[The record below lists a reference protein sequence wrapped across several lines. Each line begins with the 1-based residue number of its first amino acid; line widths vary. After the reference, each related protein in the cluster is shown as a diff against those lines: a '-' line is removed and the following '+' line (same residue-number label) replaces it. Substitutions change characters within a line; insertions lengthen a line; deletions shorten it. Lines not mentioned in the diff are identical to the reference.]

1 MEFRMK
7 VSVVFAVLSMLA
19 APALAGTPPSIQ
31 GEYVEARTAEVFAGG
46 CVMSSEAETIGREA
60 VMAWRISKGSYDG
73 VALDGLSVVAAVAGN
88 RNLGIREIGGEAP
101 SVVRAAII
109 VDERASE
116 AQRRSLVKL
125 VGAMSD
131 GLIKDV
137 VHVASA
143 PIRFAS
149 TPHQVEVSAG
159 DARLAVQRHVHHDPN
174 CGAMQWFHPLASGTD
189 ATLGMAEVHVFSGR
203 ALGTRWSDPNK
214 KSAFVG
220 AFSY

>member
-1 MEFRMK
+1 MRVLPFTC
-7 VSVVFAVLSMLA
+7 SVLLIA
-19 APALAGTPPSIQ
+19 ASVATAGTSPAVQ

-60 VMAWRISKGSYDG
+60 VMAWRIAKGSFDG
-73 VALDGLSVVAAVAGN
+73 VSLDGLSVVAAVAGD
-88 RNLGIREIGGEAP
+88 RNLGIREIGGVAP

-116 AQRRSLVKL
+116 AQRHALVRL
-125 VGAMSD
+125 AGVMSG
-131 GLIKDV
+131 GLLDNVVDV
-137 VHVASA
+137 SAA
-143 PIRFAS
+143 PITFTS
-149 TPHQVEVSAG
+149 TAHSVQVTAR

-174 CGAMQWFHPLASGTD
+174 CGAMQWFHPFATGTSAS
-189 ATLGMAEVHVFSGR
+189 LGFAETHAFSGR
-203 ALGTRWSDPNK
+203 ALGTRWSDPHK

>member
-1 MEFRMK
+1 MK
-7 VSVVFAVLSMLA
+7 VSALFVGLTVLAVPA
-19 APALAGTPPSIQ
+19 AAGTPPTIQ

-101 SVVRAAII
+101 SVVRAAVI
-109 VDERASE
+109 VDERATES
-116 AQRRSLVKL
+116 QRRSLLKL
-125 VGAMSD
+125 VSAMSD

-137 VHVASA
+137 VQVTAA

-149 TPHQVEVSAG
+149 TPHQVEVSTG

-174 CGAMQWFHPLASGTD
+174 CGAMQWFHPLASGTT
-189 ATLGMAEVHVFSGR
+189 ASLGMAQVHVFSGR
-203 ALGTRWSDPNK
+203 SLGTRWSDPNK